1 MSVGSAIKA
10 DLFNEVNKSVV
21 CGFQNHVNVPVL
33 CRSGIFT
40 DAVYP
45 LLGIG
50 LSEYLLIVNI

>member
-1 MSVGSAIKA
+1 
-10 DLFNEVNKSVV
+10 VNKSVV
-21 CGFQNHVNVPVL
+21 WLIENNVNVPVL

-45 LLGIG
+45 LPALG

>member
-1 MSVGSAIKA
+1 M
-10 DLFNEVNKSVV
+10 NKSVV
-21 CGFQNHVNVPVL
+21 FNPENNVNVPLL

-45 LLGIG
+45 LPALG